1 MAGQEPGPE
10 RAERRRPARVGAAT
24 MPRTPAADPLAPYR
38 ARRDFARSAEPEGR
52 LGPALGQGRF
62 VVQKHA
68 ARRVHFDLRLELDGV
83 LKSWAVTRGPSLDP
97 ADRRL
102 AVEVED
108 HPLDYAGFE
117 GVIEEGYG
125 AGSVMVWDAG
135 RWEPDPATPDA
146 AAALA
151 KGNLKFV
158 LHGQR
163 LQGGWDLVRMKP
175 RPRARQPQWLLIK
188 RRDAVARPGEG
199 ARLAEEATTS
209 LASGRTMEQIAAGLP
224 PPAKGRRAVGGKA
237 TTAKDPPAP
246 RGRAGAAPGRA
257 AKRGAGR
264 GADTAAPKAAGG
276 FVPPMLCRLVEA
288 PPQGEGWLHEIKLD
302 GYRIEAIVAGGTA
315 RLLTRNGHDWTA
327 RFPETAAALSALP
340 DCVLDGELVAT
351 DAEGNPDFAALQ
363 SAIERGATAD
373 LVYWAFDLPALRGA
387 DLRDRPL
394 TERRAAL
401 ARLLARPPAGIRLVE
416 AFAQPGEAVLRSA
429 CRLGLEGIVSKRAAS
444 PYRPGDRGGDW
455 VKAKCRG
462 SDEFVIIG
470 HGTGAK
476 GRMTLLLGAWR
487 QGRLV
492 HLGRV
497 GAGIGVREEELL
509 RRRLAPL
516 ARSTPPL
523 TGKPPADR
531 RGAAWVEPE
540 LVAEIDYAGWTEDGL
555 LRQAAYKGLREDKRA
570 REVAVPRPSENP
582 PERAVSAADPLPTA
596 APARARR
603 GKAGAAAL
611 GVTLSHPDRLL
622 WPEEGITKQALA
634 DYYQAVAPQLLRHVA
649 GRPVSLLRA
658 PDGIAAPTF
667 FQRHAMPG
675 MSPLVQRVPIP
686 GEARPYVMVDSAEG
700 LLALAQIAVL
710 ELHPWGARSA
720 DLDRPDR
727 LVFDLDP
734 APELGWERVVAAAR
748 EMRERLERL
757 GLGAFCKTTGGKGLH
772 VVVPLVPRALW
783 PEAKA
788 FCRAFCALMEADAKD
803 AYTTVLSKRARV
815 GRIFLDYLRNDRSAT
830 AVAAWSPRARPGAPV
845 AMPVAWREVTAT
857 LDPRAFHLRSAPAR
871 LKRTDAWAGFEAAA
885 RPLPA
890 LR

>member
-10 RAERRRPARVGAAT
+10 RAERRRPARVDGAT

-151 KGNLKFV
+151 RGNLKFV

-175 RPRARQPQWLLIK
+175 RPKERQPQWLLIK
-188 RRDAVARPGEG
+188 RRDAAARPGEG

-224 PPAKGRRAVGGKA
+224 PPAKGRRAPGGKA
-237 TTAKDPPAP
+237 ATARDPPPP
-246 RGRAGAAPGRA
+246 RGRAGVAPGRA
-257 AKRGAGR
+257 SKRGAGR

-315 RLLTRNGHDWTA
+315 RLLTRNGHDWTT
-327 RFPETAAALSALP
+327 RFPETTAALSALP

-394 TERRAAL
+394 TERKAAL

-492 HLGRV
+492 PLGRV
-497 GAGIGVREEELL
+497 GAGIGAREEALL

-516 ARSTPPL
+516 ERATPAL
-523 TGKPPADR
+523 TGPPPADR
-531 RGAAWVEPE
+531 RGATWVEPE
-540 LVAEIDYAGWTEDGL
+540 LVAAIDHAGWTEEGR
-555 LRQAAYKGLREDKRA
+555 LRQASFKGLREDKPA
-570 REVAVPRPSENP
+570 AAVGLPRPGEDP
-582 PERAVSAADPLPTA
+582 PDPP
-596 APARARR
+596 PA
-603 GKAGAAAL
+603 GKAPPR
-611 GVTLSHPDRLL
+611 VTLSHPDKLL
-622 WPEEGITKQALA
+622 WPEEGLTKQALA
-634 DYYQAVAPQLLRHVA
+634 DYYRAVAPQLLRHVG

-658 PDGIAAPTF
+658 PDGIAAQTF

-675 MSPLVQRVPIP
+675 MSPLVRRVPVP

-710 ELHPWGARSA
+710 ELHPWGARA
-720 DLDRPDR
+720 EDLERPDR

-734 APELGWERVVAAAR
+734 APALGWERVVAAAQA
-748 EMRERLERL
+748 MRERLERL

-772 VVVPLVPRALW
+772 VVVPLLPRAGW
-783 PEAKA
+783 AEAKA

-815 GRIFLDYLRNDRSAT
+815 GKIFLDYLRNDRSAT

-845 AMPVAWREVTAT
+845 AMPVAWREVTAR
-857 LDPRAFHLRSAPAR
+857 LDPRAFDLRSAPAR
-871 LKRTDAWAGFEAAA
+871 LRRADPWADFEAAA

-890 LR
+890 LG